1 MTDGGGGG
9 YGYDTPAN
17 QPAAALRHMHSGG
30 SGGLGGNAR
39 AGRHLSGGGMG
50 AGMAAGGLLAAQLG
64 MGGGGISGSGMGA
77 RQAMQND
84 RRQSMGLPG
93 SGGFQCARE
102 WQRQAGAGR
111 GCAMQEGLEGLLVSM
126 LSWLLQLHYISPP
139 TNMWL
144 PSPLPCSRHQPVRT
158 NVTRGPLGRGRQ
170 QCSEQ
175 HLVSGG
181 RGGSTKLSQ

>member
-50 AGMAAGGLLAAQLG
+50 AGMAGGGLLAAQLG
-64 MGGGGISGSGMGA
+64 MGGGGISGGGMGA

-102 WQRQAGAGR
+102 WQRQAGGGR
-111 GCAMQEGLEGLLVSM
+111 GCAVLEGLEGCW
-126 LSWLLQLHYISPP
+126 WLLQLHYIGPP

-144 PSPLPCSRHQPVRT
+144 PSPLPCSRHQPVR
-158 NVTRGPLGRGRQ
+158 RSIYKGAA
-170 QCSEQ
+170 
-175 HLVSGG
+175 GG
-181 RGGSTKLSQ
+181 VASN